1 MPFRAAQ
8 AAEWVVM
15 FYVATALAFSNV
27 YAEETE
33 LGKGRR
39 CAGMRNPAGAAANEA
54 KLHPTSVLIDRRTG
68 RKWRLA
74 HRLTHSRACR

>member
-1 MPFRAAQ
+1 MLLLHWLSAMCMQ
-8 AAEWVVM
+8 
-15 FYVATALAFSNV
+15 
-27 YAEETE
+27 
-33 LGKGRR
+33 RR
-39 CAGMRNPAGAAANEA
+39 PSLEKVGAGMRNPAGAAANEA